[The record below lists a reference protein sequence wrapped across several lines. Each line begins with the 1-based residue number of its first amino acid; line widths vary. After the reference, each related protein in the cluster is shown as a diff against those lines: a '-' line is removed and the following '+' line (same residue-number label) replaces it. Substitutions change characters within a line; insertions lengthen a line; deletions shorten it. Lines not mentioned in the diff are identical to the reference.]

1 MDPIWAQVIVM
12 GILVFITAL
21 YATFTYLSVRES
33 KRSRED
39 VWELEEERRKEERG
53 RKEEKKMRIRGI
65 IGEEILM
72 NSKILKKINEN
83 ITKKEFYLQHL
94 LKREV
99 KAKIPE
105 DTAYESFID
114 DLGIL
119 RENEIKTIMYIYRE
133 LKEIGDKYRS
143 IRDIQIQDVE
153 HKLSQ
158 RIGVVSTLDELATQ
172 LEEEIP
178 LIEKL
183 CVKVYNLYGKL
194 FNGQI
199 NEEKLEKDIKSLL
212 DNYSS
217 FFHF

>member
-143 IRDIQIQDVE
+143 IRDIQIQDIE

-217 FFHF
+217 FFHS